1 MPKCLVTGASGF
13 VGSRLCRHL
22 VDDGW
27 DVVVFV
33 VPGVPLDQLNA
44 LEGRIRVEPIPDET
58 GLFIEIFKHEQFDI
72 VFHLASIF
80 LSEHKPDQIVPM
92 IQANLTFG
100 CQVLEAMVAAGCRKF
115 VNTGTSWQHYQNED
129 YNPVNLYA
137 ATKQAF
143 EDLLRYYIEAKGVKA
158 VTLKLF
164 DTYGEGD
171 PRPKLYNL
179 LEKIA
184 STGEYLQMSPGG
196 QIVDLVHV
204 DVVCKNFLVAAQRLM
219 NGRVEKQESYG
230 VTSGNPRKLKEVVAD
245 FEKERGVKLNIEW
258 GGRPYWEREVMCL
271 WNRFKTIS

>member
-22 VDDGW
+22 ADEGW
-27 DVVVFV
+27 AVVAFV
-33 VPGVPLDQLNA
+33 VPGVPLEQLEPCA
-44 LEGRIRVEPIPDET
+44 GKIRVEPIPGDI
-58 GLFIEIFKHEQFDI
+58 GVFIDFFKREQFDI

-80 LSEHKPDQIVPM
+80 LSEHKPEQIHPM
-92 IQANLTFG
+92 IDANLTFG
-100 CQVLEAMVAAGCRKF
+100 CHVLDAMAAAGCRKL

-143 EDLLRYYIEAKGVKA
+143 EDLARYYVEAKGIKM

-164 DTYGEGD
+164 DTYGEAD
-171 PRPKLYNL
+171 PRPKLYFL

-184 STGEYLQMSPGG
+184 KTGEQLKMSPGD
-196 QIVDLVHV
+196 QMVDLVHV
-204 DVVCKNFLVAAQRLM
+204 DLVCKSFLAAAQRLM
-219 NGRVEKQESYG
+219 NGLVEKQESYG
-230 VTSGNPRKLKEVVAD
+230 VTSGNPRKLKEVVKD
-245 FEKERGVKLNIEW
+245 FEKERGVRLNIEW
-258 GGRPYWEREVMCL
+258 GGRPYREREVMRL